1 MAAVTAR
8 TFVIVG
14 AGLAGAAA
22 AAGLREQ
29 DFDGR
34 LVIIGAE
41 DHPPYERPP
50 LSKEYLRGEQ
60 NEPVLARPDEWWKE
74 NDVELRLGTRVTSL
88 DASGPAVEL
97 EGGERID
104 ADSVLLATGGSPRRL
119 PDAPEEGVLYLR
131 TIEDSDRIRKALT
144 GGRLVVV
151 GAGFIGAEVA
161 ASARS
166 KGVEVTVLEMAPVP
180 LQRAL
185 GDDVGRIY
193 GQIHRDHGVD
203 LRTGEGVDR
212 IEGTAGGVVVRTSKG
227 DAIEAEAVV
236 VGVGIGP
243 NAELAEAAGL
253 AVSNGIDVD
262 AGCRTSAPGV
272 FACGD
277 VANHEHPLFGRI
289 RTEHFDNA
297 LKMGTHVAGSMLGK
311 TDAFDD
317 PHWFWSDQYDV
328 NLQYGGFAMKWDKV
342 VTRGS
347 LEDRDGVA
355 FYLNEGVLLAALGL
369 NRGKD
374 VRRAMKLI
382 AARAT
387 PDESALADEDVD
399 LRTLVEKE

>member
-1 MAAVTAR
+1 VTQR

-14 AGLAGAAA
+14 AGLAAAA
-22 AAGLREQ
+22 AAAELREQ
-29 DFDGR
+29 GFDGR
-34 LVIIGAE
+34 LVVIGNEA
-41 DHPPYERPP
+41 HPPYERPP

-60 NEPVLARPDEWWKE
+60 TEPVFARPAEWYE
-74 NDVELRLGTRVTSL
+74 QNDVELRLGTKVTGL
-88 DASGPAVEL
+88 DAAGPSVEL
-97 EGGERID
+97 EGRERID
-104 ADSVLLATGGSPRRL
+104 ADAVLLATGGSPRRL
-119 PDAPEEGVLYLR
+119 PDAPEDGVLYLR

-166 KGVEVTVLEMAPVP
+166 KGVDVTVLEMAPVP

-193 GQIHRDHGVD
+193 AQIHRDEGVD
-203 LRTGEGVDR
+203 LRLEEGVER
-212 IEGTAGGVVVRTSKG
+212 IEAAEGGVVVRTTKG

-253 AVSNGIDVD
+253 AVSNGVDVD
-262 AGCRTSAPGV
+262 AACRTSAPGV

-277 VANHEHPLFGRI
+277 VANHDHPLFGRI

-297 LKMGTHVAGSMLGK
+297 LKMGTHVAGSMLG
-311 TDAFDD
+311 AAEPFVD

-328 NLQYGGFAMKWDKV
+328 NLQYAGFAMTWDDV

-355 FYLNEGVLLAALGL
+355 FYLKDGVVLAALGL

-382 AARAT
+382 SARVRPDPAALSD
-387 PDESALADEDVD
+387 PDVD
-399 LRTLVEKE
+399 LRTLVGKE

>member
-1 MAAVTAR
+1 MAPVTAR

-22 AAGLREQ
+22 AAELRGRG
-29 DFDGR
+29 FDGR
-34 LVIIGAE
+34 LVMIGAE
-41 DHPPYERPP
+41 RHPPYERPP

-60 NEPVLARPDEWWKE
+60 NEPVFARPAEWYEE
-74 NDVELRLGTRVTSL
+74 NGVELRLDTRVISL
-88 DASGPAVEL
+88 DPSGPSLEI

-104 ADSVLLATGGSPRRL
+104 AEVVLLATGGSPRRL
-119 PDAPEEGVLYLR
+119 PDAPEQGVLYLR
-131 TIEDSDRIRKALT
+131 SIEDSDRIRKALT

-161 ASARS
+161 ASARA

-185 GDDVGRIY
+185 GDEVGRIY

-203 LRTGEGVDR
+203 LRTEEGVER
-212 IEGTAGGVVVRTSKG
+212 IEAADGGVVVRTSKG
-227 DAIEAEAVV
+227 DAIGAEAVV
-236 VGVGIGP
+236 VGVGIVP
-243 NAELAEAAGL
+243 NAGLAEAAGL
-253 AVSNGIDVD
+253 AVSNGVDVD
-262 AGCRTSAPGV
+262 ASCRTSAPGV

-277 VANHEHPLFGRI
+277 VANHDHPLFGRI

-297 LKMGTHVAGSMLGK
+297 LKMGAHVAGAMLGG
-311 TDAFDD
+311 DEPFAD

-328 NLQYGGFAMKWDKV
+328 NLQYAGFAMSWDRV
-342 VTRGS
+342 VIRGS
-347 LEDRDGVA
+347 LQERDGVA
-355 FYLNEGVLLAALGL
+355 FYLNEGALLAALGL

-382 AARAT
+382 AARAA
-387 PDESALADEDVD
+387 PDEDALADETVD
-399 LRTLVEKE
+399 LRTLIPKE

>member
-29 DFDGR
+29 GYDGR
-34 LVIIGAE
+34 LVMIGAE
-41 DHPPYERPP
+41 PHPPYERPP
-50 LSKEYLRGEQ
+50 LSKEYLRGEES
-60 NEPVLARPDEWWKE
+60 EPVLARPEGWYEE
-74 NDVELRLGTRVTSL
+74 NQVELRLGTRVATL
-88 DASGPAVEL
+88 DASGPAVEV

-104 ADSVLLATGGSPRRL
+104 ADAVLLATGGSPRRL

-144 GGRLVVV
+144 GERLVVV

-161 ASARS
+161 ASARAQ
-166 KGVEVTVLEMAPVP
+166 GVEVTVLEMAPVP

-193 GQIHRDHGVD
+193 GQIHRDQGVD
-203 LRTGEGVDR
+203 LRTEEGVDR
-212 IEGTAGGVVVRTSKG
+212 IEAVSGGVVVRTSKG

-253 AVSNGIDVD
+253 EVSNGVDVD
-262 AGCRTSAPGV
+262 AACRTSAAGV

-277 VANHEHPLFGRI
+277 VANHDHPLFGRI

-297 LKMGTHVAGSMLGK
+297 LKMGTHVAGSMLGSAEPF
-311 TDAFDD
+311 TD

-328 NLQYGGFAMKWDKV
+328 NLQYAGFAMKWDQV

-382 AARAT
+382 SARAR
-387 PDESALADEDVD
+387 PEPAVLEDEGVD
-399 LRTLVEKE
+399 LRTLVAKE

>member
-1 MAAVTAR
+1 M
-8 TFVIVG
+8 IVG

-29 DFDGR
+29 GFDGR
-34 LVIIGAE
+34 LVMIGSE
-41 DHPPYERPP
+41 PHLPYERPP

-60 NEPVLARPDEWWKE
+60 VEPTYARPAEWYEE
-74 NDVELRLGTRVTSL
+74 NHVEVMLSTRVDKL
-88 DASGPAVEL
+88 DPSGPAVEL

-104 ADSVLLATGGSPRRL
+104 AEAVLLATGGSPRRL

-131 TIEDSDRIRKALT
+131 TLEDSDRIRKALQ
-144 GGRLVVV
+144 GDKLVVI

-166 KGVEVTVLEMAPVP
+166 EGLDVTVLEMAPVP

-185 GDDVGRIY
+185 GEDVGRIY
-193 GQIHRDHGVD
+193 GQIHKEQGVD
-203 LRTGEGVDR
+203 LRTEEGVET
-212 IEGTAGGVVVRTSKG
+212 IEKAAGGVLVRTTKG

-243 NAELAEAAGL
+243 NAELAEQAGL
-253 AVSNGIDVD
+253 DVSNGIDVD
-262 AGCRTSAPGV
+262 AACRTSAPGV

-277 VANHEHPLFGRI
+277 VANHDHPLFGRI

-297 LKMGTHVAGSMLGK
+297 LKMGSHVAGSMLGK
-311 TDAFDD
+311 EDPYHD

-328 NLQYGGFAMKWDKV
+328 NLQYAGFAMDWDQV

-347 LEDRDGVA
+347 LEGRDGLA

-382 AARAT
+382 AARAK
-387 PDESALADEDVD
+387 PDPVALQDEDTD
-399 LRTLVEKE
+399 LRTLVGKE

>member
-1 MAAVTAR
+1 MTAR

-22 AAGLREQ
+22 TAGLREQ
-29 DFDGR
+29 GFDGR
-34 LVIIGAE
+34 LLMIGSE
-41 DHPPYERPP
+41 PHLPYERPP

-60 NEPVLARPDEWWKE
+60 DQPTYARPEEWYSE
-74 NDVELRLGTRVTSL
+74 NRVEVRLSTKVAKL
-88 DASGPAVEL
+88 DPSGPAVEL

-104 ADSVLLATGGSPRRL
+104 ADAVLLATGGSPRRL

-131 TIEDSDRIRKALT
+131 TLEDSDRIRKVL
-144 GGRLVVV
+144 GGERLVVI

-193 GQIHRDHGVD
+193 GQIHREQGVD
-203 LRTGEGVDR
+203 LRTEEGVER
-212 IEGTAGGVVVRTSKG
+212 IESAAGGVVVHTTKG
-227 DAIEAEAVV
+227 DTIEAEAVV

-243 NAELAEAAGL
+243 NAELAESAGL
-253 AVSNGIDVD
+253 AVSNGVDVD
-262 AGCRTSAPGV
+262 AACRTSAPGV

-277 VANHEHPLFGRI
+277 VANHDHPLFGRI

-297 LKMGTHVAGSMLGK
+297 LKMGSHVAGSMLGREYP
-311 TDAFDD
+311 FDD
-317 PHWFWSDQYDV
+317 AHWFWSDQYDV
-328 NLQYGGFAMKWDKV
+328 NLQYAGFAMKWDQV

-347 LEDRDGVA
+347 LEKRDGVA
-355 FYLNEGVLLAALGL
+355 FYLNEGVLLAVLGL
-369 NRGKD
+369 NRGRD

-382 AARAT
+382 SAQAKPGPAAL
-387 PDESALADEDVD
+387 EDEDVD
-399 LRTLVEKE
+399 LRTLVGKE

>member
-1 MAAVTAR
+1 MAPVTAR

-22 AAGLREQ
+22 AAELRGRG
-29 DFDGR
+29 FDGR
-34 LVIIGAE
+34 LVMIGAE
-41 DHPPYERPP
+41 RHLPYERPP

-60 NEPVLARPDEWWKE
+60 TGPVLARPAEWYEE
-74 NDVELRLGTRVTSL
+74 NGVELRLDTRVISL
-88 DASGPAVEL
+88 DPSGPSVEI

-104 ADSVLLATGGSPRRL
+104 ADAVLLATGGSPRRL
-119 PDAPEEGVLYLR
+119 PDAPKQGVLYLR

-161 ASARS
+161 ASARA
-166 KGVEVTVLEMAPVP
+166 KGVDVTVLEMAPVP

-185 GDDVGRIY
+185 GDEVGRIY

-203 LRTGEGVDR
+203 LRTEEGVER
-212 IEGTAGGVVVRTSKG
+212 IEAADGGVVVRTSKG

-236 VGVGIGP
+236 AGVGIVP
-243 NAELAEAAGL
+243 NADLAEAAGL
-253 AVSNGIDVD
+253 AVSNGVDVD
-262 AGCRTSAPGV
+262 ASCRTSARGV

-277 VANHEHPLFGRI
+277 VANHDHPLFGRI

-297 LKMGTHVAGSMLGK
+297 LKMGAHVAGAMLGG
-311 TDAFDD
+311 DEPFAD

-328 NLQYGGFAMKWDKV
+328 NLQYAGFAMSWDKV
-342 VTRGS
+342 VIRGS
-347 LEDRDGVA
+347 LEERDGAA

-382 AARAT
+382 AARAA
-387 PDESALADEDVD
+387 PDEDALADETVD
-399 LRTLVEKE
+399 LRTLVPKE

>member
-1 MAAVTAR
+1 VTTR

-14 AGLAGAAA
+14 AGLAGSAA

-29 DFDGR
+29 GFDGR
-34 LVIIGAE
+34 LVMIGAE
-41 DHPPYERPP
+41 PHLPYERPP

-60 NEPVLARPDEWWKE
+60 DEPTYARPGEWYEE
-74 NDVELRLGTRVTSL
+74 NRVEVRLSTKVDKL
-88 DASGPAVEL
+88 DPTGPAVEL
-97 EGGERID
+97 EGGERIE
-104 ADSVLLATGGSPRRL
+104 AEAVLLATGGSVRRL

-131 TIEDSDRIRKALT
+131 TLEDSDRIRKVLQ
-144 GGRLVVV
+144 GDKLVVI

-166 KGVEVTVLEMAPVP
+166 KGLDVTVLEMGAVP

-185 GDDVGRIY
+185 GEDVGRIY
-193 GQIHRDHGVD
+193 GQIHTEQGVD
-203 LRTGEGVDR
+203 LRLGEGVEK
-212 IEGTAGGVVVRTSKG
+212 IEKAAGGVVVRTTKG

-236 VGVGIGP
+236 AGVGIGP

-253 AVSNGIDVD
+253 DVSNGIDVD
-262 AGCRTSAPGV
+262 AACRTSAPGV

-277 VANHEHPLFGRI
+277 VANHDHPLFGRI

-297 LKMGTHVAGSMLGK
+297 LKMGSHVAGSMLGQ
-311 TDAFDD
+311 AEPYED

-328 NLQYGGFAMKWDKV
+328 NLQYAGFATEWDQV

-374 VRRAMKLI
+374 VRRSMKLI
-382 AARAT
+382 SARAR
-387 PDESALADEDVD
+387 PDPAALQDEDTD
-399 LRTLVEKE
+399 LRTLVGKE